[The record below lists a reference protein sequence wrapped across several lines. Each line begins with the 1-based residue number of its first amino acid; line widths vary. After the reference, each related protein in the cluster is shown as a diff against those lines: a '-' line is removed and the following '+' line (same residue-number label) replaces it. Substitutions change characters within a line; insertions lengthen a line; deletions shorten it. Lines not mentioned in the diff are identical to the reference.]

1 MKLTLYY
8 HPLASFCH
16 KVLMALYENDT
27 PFAGEIVNLGDK
39 NASARFFALW
49 PIGKMPVLRDEES
62 DRTIP
67 ETTIIIEYLDTHC
80 PGTQRLLPPDEDQ
93 RLEARLWDRFFD
105 LYVQVPMQK
114 LVADHMRPDGEHD
127 PRGVAEAIA
136 TLNKAYDLLEQ
147 RMATR
152 TWAIGESF
160 SIADC
165 AAAPALFYAGILLPF
180 AATHPHTSAYFDR
193 LVERPSFRRLIAE
206 ARPYFHLFP
215 FRESIPAR
223 FLQN

>member
-8 HPLASFCH
+8 HPLSSFCH

-27 PFAGEIVNLGDK
+27 PFAGDIVNLGDRK
-39 NASARFFALW
+39 ASARFFALW
-49 PIGKMPVLRDEES
+49 PLGKMPLLRDEEA

-67 ETTIIIEYLDTHC
+67 ETTIIVEYLDTHC
-80 PGTQRLLPPDEDQ
+80 PGTQRLLPANEDQ
-93 RLEARLWDRFFD
+93 RLDARLWDRFFD

-114 LVADHMRPDGEHD
+114 LVADHRRPDGEQD
-127 PRGVAEAIA
+127 PRGVVDAIA
-136 TLNKAYDLLEQ
+136 TLNKAYDMLEQ

-152 TWAIGESF
+152 RWAIGESF

-165 AAAPALFYAGILLPF
+165 AAAPALFYAGIVVPF
-180 AATHPHTSAYFDR
+180 SATHPHTSAYFDR
-193 LVERPSFRRLIAE
+193 LVERPSFKRLIAE

-215 FRESIPAR
+215 FKNSIPAR